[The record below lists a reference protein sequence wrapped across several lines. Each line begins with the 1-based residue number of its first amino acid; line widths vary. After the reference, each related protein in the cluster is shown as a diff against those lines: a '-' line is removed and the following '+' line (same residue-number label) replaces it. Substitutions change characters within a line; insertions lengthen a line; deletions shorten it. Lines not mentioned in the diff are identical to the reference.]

1 LPTFPLTRMITVKIP
16 EFKYSDRVILH
27 QIEQEFAFGKTHGV
41 VGLNGAGKTTFF
53 QLLAGFLKAPN
64 CTMLLDGKPLQRK
77 DIAYID
83 TDLFFY
89 PKLSAKEFLSVFPQ
103 SNPHYKEEQL
113 ADLFRLPLEELVEE
127 FSTGMKKKLLFLSQ
141 IKQDKAVYILDE
153 PFNGLDLETNKLMEV
168 IIALLNSR
176 GKTVFISSHIL
187 DPLLNICSG
196 IYHIKEQTILKSYSK
211 EQFGSIAEEL
221 FGNYTRSLQEELGK
235 MI

>member
-1 LPTFPLTRMITVKIP
+1 MIRINIP
-16 EFKYSDRVILH
+16 EFRYSDRVILH
-27 QIEQEFAFGKTHGV
+27 RIEQQFEGGKTHGI

-53 QLLAGFLKAPN
+53 QLLAGFLKAPGCEVQLN
-64 CTMLLDGKPLQRK
+64 GAPLQRQ
-77 DIAYID
+77 DLAYID

-103 SNPHYKEEQL
+103 SNPNYKEDQL
-113 ADLFRLPLEELVEE
+113 ADLFRLPLNELVEE

-168 IIALLNSR
+168 IIEMLNSR

-187 DPLLNICSG
+187 EPLLNICSG

-211 EQFGSIAEEL
+211 EQFGRIAEEL